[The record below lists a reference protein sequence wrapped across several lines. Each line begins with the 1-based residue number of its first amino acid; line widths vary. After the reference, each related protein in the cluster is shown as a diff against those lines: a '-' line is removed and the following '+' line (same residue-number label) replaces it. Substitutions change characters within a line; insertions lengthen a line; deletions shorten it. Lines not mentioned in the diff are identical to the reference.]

1 MNVER
6 RITAV
11 CLTILLAL
19 SSGALAE
26 SYVFPVEPAALTEN
40 DISVESAIDAAKGEL
55 TRRRNLSDFEKYRIK
70 AGCVKLEN
78 GEKAWVVMLDE
89 LQCGTDALVTLSAAD
104 GRLIDYQETDREI
117 ISLLVETWTS
127 KKGGMRTWTLEDKAL
142 FNWLFGMDDAY
153 VVPSEGHISQE
164 RAGEIALAAIP
175 EKASPEEC
183 SYAFRLF
190 SYTDGRPKQYVWL
203 ITITKNGEEKY
214 LVHVSA
220 DNGDVLEVFALDG
233 NG

>member
-1 MNVER
+1 MNVKR

-26 SYVFPVEPAALTEN
+26 SDVLPVEPAQPAEN
-40 DISVESAIDAAKGEL
+40 DISMESAIDAAKGEL

-70 AGCVKLEN
+70 ASCVKLEN

-89 LQCGTDALVTLSAAD
+89 LRCGTDALITLSAVD
-104 GRLIDYQETDREI
+104 GKLIDYQETDMEI
-117 ISLLVETWTS
+117 ISLLVETWTA
-127 KKGGMRTWTLEDKAL
+127 KKGRMSTWKLEDKAL

-153 VVPSEGHISQE
+153 VVPGEGHISQE

-175 EKASPEEC
+175 EKASLEEC
-183 SYAFRLF
+183 AYAFRLF

-220 DNGDVLEVFALDG
+220 ENGDVLEVFALDG